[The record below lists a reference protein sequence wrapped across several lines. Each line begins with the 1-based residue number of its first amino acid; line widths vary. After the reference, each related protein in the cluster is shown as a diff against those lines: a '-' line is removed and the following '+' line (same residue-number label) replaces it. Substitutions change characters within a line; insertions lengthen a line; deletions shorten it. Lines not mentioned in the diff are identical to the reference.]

1 MKANSANITKLAC
14 ILIQKIVVL
23 NDLCKAVCRSEE
35 AESVPAKH
43 RMRALPKETATL
55 PVFTIRMPAYA

>member
-14 ILIQKIVVL
+14 ILIQKSVVL
-23 NDLCKAVCRSEE
+23 KAVCGSEG

-55 PVFTIRMPAYA
+55 PVFAIRMPAYA